1 MGYFS
6 LNLLAVAQKNE
17 YNGVMRNFLSESA
30 RRLEPSSF
38 LNYFGLADG
47 DKQLISLG
55 VGEPDFKTPKK
66 VRRAALK
73 LIKRGNTQYTGCRGL
88 LELRQLVSRY
98 LFERFAVD
106 YPAENTVITIGA
118 SEAVDLALRAICD
131 AGDEILLPEP
141 YYVSYAPAVALA
153 GGVPVPV
160 RCDRENGF
168 IPTAQNIQKAITEKT
183 KAIIL
188 SYPNNPTGAVVS
200 REGLEE
206 IASVVR
212 QNDLLVI
219 SDEIYAELNYT
230 GKHYSIAALPQMK
243 ERTIYIGGFSKSFA
257 MTGWR
262 VGYICCPDYI
272 DKAVVEIHTH
282 TIICAP
288 RMGQAAAIEA
298 LKDGFAGGFAFIE
311 EMRRDYAERGRVLAE
326 WLNALGLTCTQPQ
339 GAFYVF
345 ANVESTG
352 LDGDGFAERLIK
364 EAKVAVVPG
373 SAFGEAGR
381 NYVRCSYA
389 ASMQNIKVA
398 LERLADFL
406 KGIS

>member
-1 MGYFS
+1 
-6 LNLLAVAQKNE
+6 
-17 YNGVMRNFLSESA
+17 MRNFLSKSA
-30 RRLEPSSF
+30 RRLKPSSF

-55 VGEPDFKTPKK
+55 VGEPDFKTPETA
-66 VRRAALK
+66 RRAALG
-73 LIKRGNTQYTGCRGL
+73 LIEQGNTQYTGCRGL
-88 LELRQLVSRY
+88 SELRELVSRY
-98 LFERFAVD
+98 LFERFNVR
-106 YPAENTVITIGA
+106 YPAENTVITVGA

-160 RCDRENGF
+160 KCAEANCF
-168 IPTAQNIQKAITEKT
+168 VPTAQDLQNVLTDKT
-183 KAIIL
+183 KAVIL
-188 SYPNNPTGAVVS
+188 SYPNNPTGAVATKAQ
-200 REGLEE
+200 LEE
-206 IASVVR
+206 IAEFVK

-230 GKHYSIAALPQMK
+230 GRHYSVAALPQMS
-243 ERTIYIGGFSKSFA
+243 ERTIYIGGFSKTFA

-288 RMGQAAAIEA
+288 RMGQVAAITA
-298 LKDGFAGGFAFIE
+298 LKDGFAGGFSFIE
-311 EMRRDYAERGRVLAE
+311 EMRADYAERGRVLAE
-326 WLNALGLTCTQPQ
+326 GLNALGLKCMRPQ
-339 GAFYVF
+339 GAFYIF

-352 LDGDGFAERLIK
+352 LDGDGFAEKLIK

-373 SAFGEAGR
+373 SAFGEAGK
-381 NYVRCSYA
+381 NFVRCSYA
-389 ASMQNIKVA
+389 ASMENIKKA
-398 LERLADFL
+398 LVRIEEFL

>member
-1 MGYFS
+1 
-6 LNLLAVAQKNE
+6 
-17 YNGVMRNFLSESA
+17 MRNFLSKSA
-30 RRLEPSSF
+30 RRLKPSSF

-55 VGEPDFKTPKK
+55 VGEPDFKTPETA
-66 VRRAALK
+66 RRAALG
-73 LIKRGNTQYTGCRGL
+73 LIEQGNTQYTGCRGL
-88 LELRQLVSRY
+88 LELRELVSRY
-98 LFERFAVD
+98 LFERFNVR
-106 YPAENTVITIGA
+106 YPAENTVITVGA

-160 RCDRENGF
+160 KCAEANCF
-168 IPTAQNIQKAITEKT
+168 VPTAQDLQNVLTDKT
-183 KAIIL
+183 KAVIL
-188 SYPNNPTGAVVS
+188 SYPNNPTGAVATKAQ
-200 REGLEE
+200 LEE
-206 IASVVR
+206 IAEFVK

-230 GKHYSIAALPQMK
+230 GMHYSVAALPQMS
-243 ERTIYIGGFSKSFA
+243 ERTIYIGGFSKTFA

-288 RMGQAAAIEA
+288 RMGQVAAITA
-298 LKDGFAGGFAFIE
+298 LKDGFAGGFSFIE
-311 EMRRDYAERGRVLAE
+311 EMRADYAERGRVLAE
-326 WLNALGLTCTQPQ
+326 GLNSLGLKCMRPQ
-339 GAFYVF
+339 GAFYIF

-352 LDGDGFAERLIK
+352 LDGDGFAEKLIK

-373 SAFGEAGR
+373 SAFGEAGK
-381 NYVRCSYA
+381 NFVRCSYA
-389 ASMQNIKVA
+389 ASMENIKKA
-398 LERLADFL
+398 LVRIEEFL

>member
-1 MGYFS
+1 
-6 LNLLAVAQKNE
+6 
-17 YNGVMRNFLSESA
+17 MRNFLSKSA
-30 RRLEPSSF
+30 RRLKPSSF

-55 VGEPDFKTPKK
+55 VGEPDFKTPETA
-66 VRRAALK
+66 RRAALG
-73 LIKRGNTQYTGCRGL
+73 LIEQGNTQYTGCRGL
-88 LELRQLVSRY
+88 SELRELVSRY
-98 LFERFAVD
+98 LFERFNVR
-106 YPAENTVITIGA
+106 YPAENTVITVGA

-160 RCDRENGF
+160 KCAEANCF
-168 IPTAQNIQKAITEKT
+168 VPTAQDLQNVLTDKT
-183 KAIIL
+183 KAVIL
-188 SYPNNPTGAVVS
+188 SYPNNPTGAVATKAQ
-200 REGLEE
+200 LEE
-206 IASVVR
+206 IAEFVK
-212 QNDLLVI
+212 QKDLLVI

-230 GKHYSIAALPQMK
+230 GRHYSVAALPQMS
-243 ERTIYIGGFSKSFA
+243 ERTIYIGGFSKTFA

-288 RMGQAAAIEA
+288 RMGQVAAITA
-298 LKDGFAGGFAFIE
+298 LKDGFAGGFSFIE
-311 EMRRDYAERGRVLAE
+311 EMRADYAERGRVLAE
-326 WLNALGLTCTQPQ
+326 GLNALGLKCMRPQ
-339 GAFYVF
+339 GAFYIF

-352 LDGDGFAERLIK
+352 LDGDVFAEKLIK

-373 SAFGEAGR
+373 SAFGEAGK
-381 NYVRCSYA
+381 NFVRCSYA
-389 ASMQNIKVA
+389 ASMENIKKA
-398 LERLADFL
+398 LVRIEEFL

>member
-1 MGYFS
+1 
-6 LNLLAVAQKNE
+6 
-17 YNGVMRNFLSESA
+17 MRNFLSKSA
-30 RRLEPSSF
+30 RRLKPSSF

-55 VGEPDFKTPKK
+55 VGEPDFKTPETA
-66 VRRAALK
+66 RRAALG
-73 LIKRGNTQYTGCRGL
+73 LIEQGNTQYTGCRGL
-88 LELRQLVSRY
+88 SELRELVSRY
-98 LFERFAVD
+98 LFERFNVR
-106 YPAENTVITIGA
+106 YPAENTVITVGA

-160 RCDRENGF
+160 KCAEAHCF
-168 IPTAQNIQKAITEKT
+168 VPTAQELQNVLTDKT
-183 KAIIL
+183 KAVIL
-188 SYPNNPTGAVVS
+188 SYPNNPTGAVATKAQ
-200 REGLEE
+200 LEE
-206 IASVVR
+206 IAEFVK
-212 QNDLLVI
+212 QKDLLVI

-230 GKHYSIAALPQMK
+230 GRHYSVAALPQMS
-243 ERTIYIGGFSKSFA
+243 ERTIYIGGFSKTFA

-288 RMGQAAAIEA
+288 RMGQVAAITA
-298 LKDGFAGGFAFIE
+298 LKDGFAGGFSFIE
-311 EMRRDYAERGRVLAE
+311 EMRADYAERGRVLAE
-326 WLNALGLTCTQPQ
+326 GLNALGLKCMRPQ
-339 GAFYVF
+339 GAFYIF

-352 LDGDGFAERLIK
+352 LDGDGFAEKLIK

-373 SAFGEAGR
+373 SAFGEAGK
-381 NYVRCSYA
+381 NFVRCSYA
-389 ASMQNIKVA
+389 ASMENIKKA
-398 LERLADFL
+398 LVRIEEFL

>member
-1 MGYFS
+1 
-6 LNLLAVAQKNE
+6 
-17 YNGVMRNFLSESA
+17 MRNFLSKSA
-30 RRLEPSSF
+30 RQLKPSSF

-55 VGEPDFKTPKK
+55 VGEPDFKTPETA
-66 VRRAALK
+66 RRAALG
-73 LIKRGNTQYTGCRGL
+73 LIEQGNTQYTGCRGL
-88 LELRQLVSRY
+88 SELRELVSRY
-98 LFERFAVD
+98 LFERFNVR
-106 YPAENTVITIGA
+106 YSAENTVITVGA

-160 RCDRENGF
+160 KCAEANCF
-168 IPTAQNIQKAITEKT
+168 VPTAQDLQNVLTDKT
-183 KAIIL
+183 KAVIL
-188 SYPNNPTGAVVS
+188 SYPNNPTGAVATKAQ
-200 REGLEE
+200 LEE
-206 IASVVR
+206 IAEFVK
-212 QNDLLVI
+212 QKDLLVI

-230 GKHYSIAALPQMK
+230 GRHYSVAALPQMS
-243 ERTIYIGGFSKSFA
+243 ERTIYIGGFSKTFA

-288 RMGQAAAIEA
+288 RMGQVAAITA
-298 LKDGFAGGFAFIE
+298 LKDGFAGGFSFIE
-311 EMRRDYAERGRVLAE
+311 EMRADYAERGRVLAE
-326 WLNALGLTCTQPQ
+326 GLNALGLKCMRPQ
-339 GAFYVF
+339 GAFYIF

-352 LDGDGFAERLIK
+352 LDGDGFAEKLIK

-373 SAFGEAGR
+373 SAFGEAGK
-381 NYVRCSYA
+381 NFVRCSYA
-389 ASMQNIKVA
+389 ASMENIKKA
-398 LERLADFL
+398 LVRIEEFL

>member
-1 MGYFS
+1 
-6 LNLLAVAQKNE
+6 
-17 YNGVMRNFLSESA
+17 MRNFLSKSA
-30 RRLEPSSF
+30 RRLKPSSF

-55 VGEPDFKTPKK
+55 VGEPDFKTPETA
-66 VRRAALK
+66 RRAALG
-73 LIKRGNTQYTGCRGL
+73 LIEQGNTQYTGCRGL
-88 LELRQLVSRY
+88 SELRELVSRY
-98 LFERFAVD
+98 LAERFNVR
-106 YPAENTVITIGA
+106 YPAENTVITVGA

-160 RCDRENGF
+160 KCAEANCF
-168 IPTAQNIQKAITEKT
+168 VPTAQDLQNVLTDKT
-183 KAIIL
+183 KAVIL
-188 SYPNNPTGAVVS
+188 SYPNNPTGAVATKAQ
-200 REGLEE
+200 LEE
-206 IASVVR
+206 IAEFVK

-230 GKHYSIAALPQMK
+230 GRHYSVAALPQMS
-243 ERTIYIGGFSKSFA
+243 ERTIYIGGFSKTFA

-288 RMGQAAAIEA
+288 RMGQVAAITA
-298 LKDGFAGGFAFIE
+298 LKDGFAGGFSFIE
-311 EMRRDYAERGRVLAE
+311 EMCADYAERGRVLAE
-326 WLNALGLTCTQPQ
+326 GLNALGLKCMRPQ
-339 GAFYVF
+339 GAFYIF

-352 LDGDGFAERLIK
+352 LDGDGFAEKLIK

-373 SAFGEAGR
+373 SAFGEAGK
-381 NYVRCSYA
+381 NFVRCSYA
-389 ASMQNIKVA
+389 ASMENIKKA
-398 LERLADFL
+398 LVRIEEFL

>member
-1 MGYFS
+1 
-6 LNLLAVAQKNE
+6 
-17 YNGVMRNFLSESA
+17 MRNFLSKSA
-30 RRLEPSSF
+30 RRLKPSSF

-55 VGEPDFKTPKK
+55 VGEPDFKTTETA
-66 VRRAALK
+66 RRAALG
-73 LIKRGNTQYTGCRGL
+73 LIEQGNTQYTGCRGL
-88 LELRQLVSRY
+88 SELRELVSRY
-98 LFERFAVD
+98 LFERFNVR
-106 YPAENTVITIGA
+106 YPAENTVITVGA

-160 RCDRENGF
+160 KCAEANCF
-168 IPTAQNIQKAITEKT
+168 VPTAQDLQNVLTDKT
-183 KAIIL
+183 KAVIL
-188 SYPNNPTGAVVS
+188 SYPNNPTGAVATKAQ
-200 REGLEE
+200 LEE
-206 IASVVR
+206 IAEFVK
-212 QNDLLVI
+212 QKDLLVI

-230 GKHYSIAALPQMK
+230 GRHYSVAALPQMS
-243 ERTIYIGGFSKSFA
+243 ERTIYIGGFSKTFA

-288 RMGQAAAIEA
+288 RMGQVAAITA
-298 LKDGFAGGFAFIE
+298 LKDGFAGGFSFIE
-311 EMRRDYAERGRVLAE
+311 EMRADYAERGRVLAE
-326 WLNALGLTCTQPQ
+326 GLNALGLKCMRPQ
-339 GAFYVF
+339 GAFYIF

-352 LDGDGFAERLIK
+352 LDGDGFAEKLIK

-373 SAFGEAGR
+373 SAFGEAGK
-381 NYVRCSYA
+381 NFVRCSYA
-389 ASMQNIKVA
+389 ASMENIKKA
-398 LERLADFL
+398 LVRIEEFL

>member
-1 MGYFS
+1 
-6 LNLLAVAQKNE
+6 
-17 YNGVMRNFLSESA
+17 MRNFLSEAA
-30 RRLEPSSF
+30 RELKPSSF
-38 LNYFGLADG
+38 LNFFGLADG

-55 VGEPDFKTPKK
+55 VGEPDFKTPQKA
-66 VRRAALK
+66 RSAALS
-73 LIKRGNTQYTGCRGL
+73 LIEQGNTQYTGCRGL

-98 LFERFAVD
+98 LSERFNVE
-106 YPAENTVITIGA
+106 YPAGNTVITVGA

-141 YYVSYAPAVALA
+141 YYVSYAPAVSLA

-160 RCDRENGF
+160 KCAEENCF
-168 IPTAQNIQKAITEKT
+168 VPTARDLQKAVTAKT
-183 KAIIL
+183 KAVIL
-188 SYPNNPTGAVVS
+188 SYPNNPTGAVAS
-200 REGLEE
+200 KAQLEE
-206 IASVVR
+206 IAEFVK
-212 QNDLLVI
+212 QKDLLVI

-230 GKHYSIAALPQMK
+230 GRHFSIASLPQMR
-243 ERTIYIGGFSKSFA
+243 ERTIYIGGFSKTFA

-288 RMGQAAAIEA
+288 RMGQVAAIAA
-298 LKDGFAGGFAFIE
+298 LKDGFKGGFSFIE
-311 EMRRDYAERGRVLAE
+311 EMRADYAERGRVLAE
-326 WLNALGLTCTQPQ
+326 GLNRLGLKCMRPQ
-339 GAFYVF
+339 GAFYIF
-345 ANVESTG
+345 ANVSATG
-352 LDGDGFAERLIK
+352 LDGDEFARKLIN

-373 SAFGEAGR
+373 SAFGEAGK

-389 ASMQNIKVA
+389 ASMENIRTA
-398 LERLADFL
+398 LVRMEEFL

>member
-1 MGYFS
+1 
-6 LNLLAVAQKNE
+6 
-17 YNGVMRNFLSESA
+17 MRNFLSKSA
-30 RRLEPSSF
+30 RRLKPSSF

-55 VGEPDFKTPKK
+55 VGEPDFKTPETA
-66 VRRAALK
+66 RRAALG
-73 LIKRGNTQYTGCRGL
+73 LIEQGNTQYTGCRGL
-88 LELRQLVSRY
+88 SELRELVSRY
-98 LFERFAVD
+98 LFERFNVR
-106 YPAENTVITIGA
+106 YPAENTVITVGA

-160 RCDRENGF
+160 KCAEANCF
-168 IPTAQNIQKAITEKT
+168 VPTAQDLQNVLTDKT
-183 KAIIL
+183 KAVIL
-188 SYPNNPTGAVVS
+188 SYPNNPTGAVATKAQ
-200 REGLEE
+200 LEE
-206 IASVVR
+206 IAEFVK
-212 QNDLLVI
+212 QKDLLVI

-230 GKHYSIAALPQMK
+230 GRHYSVAALPQMS
-243 ERTIYIGGFSKSFA
+243 ERTIYIGGFSKTFA

-288 RMGQAAAIEA
+288 RMGQVAAITA
-298 LKDGFAGGFAFIE
+298 LKDGFAGGFSFIE
-311 EMRRDYAERGRVLAE
+311 EMRADYAERGRVLAE
-326 WLNALGLTCTQPQ
+326 GLNSLGLKCMRPQ
-339 GAFYVF
+339 GAFYIF

-352 LDGDGFAERLIK
+352 LDGDGFAEKLIK

-373 SAFGEAGR
+373 SAFGEAGK
-381 NYVRCSYA
+381 NFVRCSYA
-389 ASMQNIKVA
+389 ASMENIKKA
-398 LERLADFL
+398 LVRIEEFL

>member
-1 MGYFS
+1 
-6 LNLLAVAQKNE
+6 
-17 YNGVMRNFLSESA
+17 MRNFLSKSA
-30 RRLEPSSF
+30 RRLKPSSF

-55 VGEPDFKTPKK
+55 VGEPDFKTPETA
-66 VRRAALK
+66 RRAALG
-73 LIKRGNTQYTGCRGL
+73 LIEQGNTQYTGCRGL
-88 LELRQLVSRY
+88 SELRELVSRY
-98 LFERFAVD
+98 LFERFNVR
-106 YPAENTVITIGA
+106 YSAENTVITVGA
-118 SEAVDLALRAICD
+118 SEALDLALRAICD

-160 RCDRENGF
+160 KCAEANCF
-168 IPTAQNIQKAITEKT
+168 VPTAQDLQNVLTDKT
-183 KAIIL
+183 KAVIL
-188 SYPNNPTGAVVS
+188 SYPNNPTGAVATKAQ
-200 REGLEE
+200 LEE
-206 IASVVR
+206 IAKFVK
-212 QNDLLVI
+212 QKDLLVI

-230 GKHYSIAALPQMK
+230 GRHYSVAALPQMS
-243 ERTIYIGGFSKSFA
+243 ERTIYIGGFSKTFA

-288 RMGQAAAIEA
+288 RMGQVAAITA
-298 LKDGFAGGFAFIE
+298 LKDGFAGGFSFIE
-311 EMRRDYAERGRVLAE
+311 EMRADYAERGRVLAE
-326 WLNALGLTCTQPQ
+326 GLNALGLKCMRPQ
-339 GAFYVF
+339 GAFYIF

-352 LDGDGFAERLIK
+352 LDGDGFAEKLIK

-373 SAFGEAGR
+373 SAFGDAGK
-381 NYVRCSYA
+381 NFVRCSYA
-389 ASMQNIKVA
+389 ASMENIKKA
-398 LERLADFL
+398 LVRIEEFL